1 MYCVIAYPN
10 TLIRVAKNIKY
21 LLINNIALL

>member
-10 TLIRVAKNIKY
+10 TLIRVVKNIKY
-21 LLINNIALL
+21 LLINYIALL